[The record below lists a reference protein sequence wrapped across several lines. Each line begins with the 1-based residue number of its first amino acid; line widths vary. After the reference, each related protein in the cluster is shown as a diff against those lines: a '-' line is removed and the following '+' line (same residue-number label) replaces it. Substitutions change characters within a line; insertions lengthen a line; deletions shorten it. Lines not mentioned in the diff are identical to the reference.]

1 MTERTQSVEPQ
12 TIEPQSVE
20 PQIID
25 YYTDAYDE
33 AGRLHRNARG
43 RVERLRTL
51 ELLDRHLPAAP
62 ARVLDIGGG
71 PGVYAAQLAAR
82 GHEVTLLDPVPHHV
96 EQAAR
101 YGSFTVA
108 HGDAR
113 SLEQAD
119 ASYDAA
125 LLLGPLYHLPERPDR
140 IAALREARRVV
151 RPGGVVMAAVI
162 SRHSPLL
169 HLSARGVLTTDEAAH
184 RLAEELAESG
194 VNDPETGFT
203 VAYFHTVAELRAEY
217 REAGL
222 GEPQVCGIEGPLW
235 PLLASELVEDRE
247 DLVTA
252 ALCAARAAEQDPALI
267 ASSAHIMAV
276 ARVCASA

>member
-1 MTERTQSVEPQ
+1 MSVQSEI
-12 TIEPQSVE
+12 IEF
-20 PQIID
+20 
-25 YYTDAYDE
+25 YTDAYDE
-33 AGRLHRNARG
+33 SMRLQRNARG

-51 ELLDRHLPAAP
+51 ELLARHLPPTP

-71 PGVYAAQLAAR
+71 PGVYAAELAAR
-82 GHEVTLLDPVPHHV
+82 GHEVTLLDPVPLHRS
-96 EQAAR
+96 QAAR
-101 YGSFTVA
+101 HGGFTVA
-108 HGDAR
+108 DGDAR

-119 ASYDAA
+119 ASCDAA
-125 LLLGPLYHLPERPDR
+125 LLLGPLYHLPERSDR

-151 RPGGVVMAAVI
+151 RPGGVVLSAVI

-169 HLSARGVLTTDEAAH
+169 HLSALGRLTTDEAAEN
-184 RLAEELAESG
+184 LAAELAESG

-203 VAYFHTVAELRAEY
+203 VAYFHTVAELRSEY
-217 REAGL
+217 RDAGL
-222 GEPQVCGIEGPLW
+222 GDPRVYGIEGPLW

-252 ALCAARAAEQDPALI
+252 ALRAARAAEQDPALI

-276 ARVCASA
+276 ATV